1 VEEALRN
8 GKEVERRWTKGV
20 VDVVVERKRR
30 QRRKRNG
37 KNSLVVV
44 RQIGKGLRLEAP
56 RCCRCACEQRRW
68 RRALGASAE
77 ERGAGRGEEH
87 VGGDDGRERKSDR
100 EECVR
105 EGEVGKKKSSK
116 KQAKKSNTT
125 VCSLLAAC
133 WRLEG
138 SVDLTSDEVG
148 QWPASQKEM
157 AISE

>member
-1 VEEALRN
+1 MEEALRN

-30 QRRKRNG
+30 RRRNG

-56 RCCRCACEQRRW
+56 RCCRCACEKRRW

-105 EGEVGKKKSSK
+105 EGWIL
-116 KQAKKSNTT
+116 
-125 VCSLLAAC
+125 VCVRGMDGYLCVRETERQRERGRA
-133 WRLEG
+133 REG
-138 SVDLTSDEVG
+138 GRARERARARASDR
-148 QWPASQKEM
+148 
-157 AISE
+157 